1 MGDVRFTESANT
13 PCDDGEVSRSPPRST
28 AVIGVAQ
35 RVHPDVYIP
44 KWNTLSA
51 RRLQRLLLCS
61 PSRFPVCLS

>member
-35 RVHPDVYIP
+35 RVHPEMKHVIGTSSAAASPVFTVSIP
-44 KWNTLSA
+44 GL
-51 RRLQRLLLCS
+51 
-61 PSRFPVCLS
+61 PE